1 MRSKGGAQHYLTST
15 DGERIG
21 LIAGNGRF
29 PIIFADN
36 ARKLG
41 YHVSAVAHEGE
52 TEPELA
58 NHVDR
63 IHWIKIGQLNKLIQA
78 FKEDGVHQA
87 VMLGGIKKT
96 HVFTTVRPDF
106 RTLALA
112 ARLALWKDDEILREF
127 AKELEREGIAICEST
142 FGLEGILV
150 EEGTLTAGPSEKEW
164 EDIRYGWDV
173 AQDIGRLD
181 IGQCVV
187 VKDRVVVAV
196 EAVEGTDEAIKRGGE
211 LAKDGAVVVKR
222 CKPQQDLRFDL
233 PAVGPRTIEVMAS
246 VKAAVL
252 AVEAGRTI
260 LLDREMTLQK
270 AQSDRIAV
278 VGMVRKPIRAEGRRR
293 GDTVE
298 SGCDRS
304 RTSRPAPRTALCLT
318 SRGRSLV
325 GVKISPPS
333 GLTRSGTD
341 TGRASMQIPTNCC
354 LTSMSSASPYRLPP
368 ITPSRKHACWPA
380 SMCWWKS
387 RSP

>member
-1 MRSKGGAQHYLTST
+1 MALLPQVI

-58 NHVDR
+58 SHVDR
-63 IHWIKIGQLNKLIQA
+63 IHWVKIGQLNKLIKA

-96 HVFTTVRPDF
+96 HVFTTLRPDF

-112 ARLALWKDDEILREF
+112 TRLALWKDDDILREL
-127 AKELEREGIAICEST
+127 AKELEQEGIVICEST

-150 EEGTLTAGPSEKEW
+150 EEGPLTARTPSEKEW

-173 AQDIGRLD
+173 AEAIGRLD

-187 VKDRVVVAV
+187 IKDRVVVAV
-196 EAVEGTDEAIKRGGE
+196 EAVEGTDEAIKRGGD

-222 CKPQQDLRFDL
+222 SKPQQDMRFDL

-246 VKAAVL
+246 VKASVL
-252 AVEAGRTI
+252 AIEAGRTI
-260 LLDREMTLQK
+260 LLDREIMLEK
-270 AQSDRIAV
+270 AKSARIAI
-278 VGMVRKPIRAEGRRR
+278 VGIAKLEPIV
-293 GDTVE
+293 T
-298 SGCDRS
+298 
-304 RTSRPAPRTALCLT
+304 
-318 SRGRSLV
+318 
-325 GVKISPPS
+325 
-333 GLTRSGTD
+333 
-341 TGRASMQIPTNCC
+341 
-354 LTSMSSASPYRLPP
+354 
-368 ITPSRKHACWPA
+368 
-380 SMCWWKS
+380 
-387 RSP
+387 

>member
-1 MRSKGGAQHYLTST
+1 MQVPQIGS
-15 DGERIG
+15 GERLG

-52 TEPELA
+52 TDPELA

-63 IHWIKIGQLNKLIQA
+63 IHWIKIGQLNKLIKA
-78 FKEDGVHQA
+78 FQDDQVHQA

-112 ARLALWKDDEILREF
+112 TRLALWKDDDILREF
-127 AKELEREGIAICEST
+127 AKELEQEGITICEST
-142 FGLEGILV
+142 FGLEGILAD
-150 EEGTLTAGPSEKEW
+150 EGTLTSRKPSEKEW

-173 AQDIGRLD
+173 AHEIGRLD

-196 EAVEGTDEAIKRGGE
+196 EAVEGTDEAIKRGGQ

-233 PAVGPRTIEVMAS
+233 PAVGPRTIDTMAS
-246 VKAAVL
+246 VRASVL

-260 LLDREMTLQK
+260 LLDRDLMLEK
-270 AQSDRIAV
+270 AQAARIAV
-278 VGMVRKPIRAEGRRR
+278 VGLVKPNQ
-293 GDTVE
+293 
-298 SGCDRS
+298 SGGS
-304 RTSRPAPRTALCLT
+304 
-318 SRGRSLV
+318 
-325 GVKISPPS
+325 
-333 GLTRSGTD
+333 
-341 TGRASMQIPTNCC
+341 
-354 LTSMSSASPYRLPP
+354 
-368 ITPSRKHACWPA
+368 
-380 SMCWWKS
+380 
-387 RSP
+387 

>member
-1 MRSKGGAQHYLTST
+1 MASLPHVT

-36 ARKLG
+36 VRKLG

-58 NHVDR
+58 GHVDR
-63 IHWIKIGQLNKLIQA
+63 IHWIKIGQLSKLIKA
-78 FKEDGVHQA
+78 FKEDKVHQA

-96 HVFTTVRPDF
+96 HIFTTIRPDF

-112 ARLALWKDDEILREF
+112 TRLALWKDDDILREF
-127 AKELEREGIAICEST
+127 AKELEQEGIAICEST

-150 EEGTLTAGPSEKEW
+150 EEGTLTARAPSEKEW

-173 AQDIGRLD
+173 AHDIGRLD

-187 VKDRVVVAV
+187 IKDRVVVAV
-196 EAVEGTDEAIKRGGE
+196 EAVEGTDGAIKRGGD

-222 CKPQQDLRFDL
+222 SKPQQDLRFDL

-246 VKAAVL
+246 VKASVL

-260 LLDREMTLQK
+260 LLDREITLDK
-270 AQSDRIAV
+270 AKSARIAI
-278 VGMVRKPIRAEGRRR
+278 VGIKQE
-293 GDTVE
+293 
-298 SGCDRS
+298 
-304 RTSRPAPRTALCLT
+304 
-318 SRGRSLV
+318 
-325 GVKISPPS
+325 
-333 GLTRSGTD
+333 
-341 TGRASMQIPTNCC
+341 
-354 LTSMSSASPYRLPP
+354 
-368 ITPSRKHACWPA
+368 
-380 SMCWWKS
+380 
-387 RSP
+387 